1 MSSLHTALRRISNTT
16 NLSDKE
22 SLVQEAYNRYLTE
35 FFMVNAERHYRCDA
49 YFDIDKTD
57 QHKKSYAF
65 FCEYKADLNLEDS
78 RVKAGVVAQ
87 AVVYYHKFKN
97 DPAHRL
103 PSSLVV
109 ADINEAFVLPTYL
122 FDELKIEGVDLDSLT
137 PSSAGACEPLVNAIL
152 DNKSICKYTD
162 IVLKTQDDPDA
173 ALVMVR
179 KIEAFGQDK
188 TGKIT
193 ITQNNI
199 AKCFN
204 VWQEKIVRDKELTAN
219 ESVAVF
225 LDAIRY
231 PERRM
236 SNDKM
241 LCVYPHKPVK
251 VNGRFVEAFFNM
263 FEVLPDE
270 KKLSEFSRYYDT
282 MVKEDD
288 RRRKGFF
295 ITPKLWVDLAHKY
308 VAKKLGEGWESNPKN
323 VVWDCCAGT
332 KALTRDY
339 WFGNLWVSTLEQGEL
354 DASSE
359 LSTEARKTFKFDFL
373 NQGYEELPF
382 ELRQELE
389 SIKADPEKK
398 LVFFVNPPYGTAGD
412 YAAGNKDKVKTG
424 SKDTTTNK
432 EMLQCDFGLPCR
444 EVFCQFLFRMSKFA
458 EEVGLNEGQI
468 IIATFN
474 NPTWMS
480 GNSFKK
486 FRRWVGVRVRFNSGF
501 IFESSEFEG
510 CSGGWPIAFTIL
522 ENISAKDE
530 KFIHDCY
537 ESDELG
543 LEAELIGTKEFFST
557 DTDFRMDDWARVPK
571 VNARKVKSWTA
582 TALAPTNKDITLTD
596 GFIGVCVSTGG
607 VINNKFCCLTT
618 VPYGDPKT
626 FQFTAANFDKAC
638 CVYACRNL
646 IANTWMNTKDN
657 YFAPNEQHPLF
668 DTFVRDAI
676 VYSIFS
682 YQTSVA
688 GDIDGEH
695 YDYINSF
702 CPFTKKEVLELR
714 GEHVPS
720 MMPDESRFIR
730 SSGKLDNLTP
740 EAQLVLDLYKEAIK
754 AVAPELDEFDY
765 QHPELQLSRW
775 DAGWRQY
782 RDLIKEKAPE
792 ANQKL
797 RDAIKALGNKLRP
810 LVYELGFLRK

>member
-35 FFMVNAERHYRCDA
+35 FFMVNVERHYRCDA

-152 DNKSICKYTD
+152 GNKSICKYTD

-308 VAKKLGEGWESNPKN
+308 VAKKLGEGWEANPKN

-398 LVFFVNPPYGTAGD
+398 LVFFVNPPYGTASGSF
-412 YAAGNKDKVKTG
+412 GGKERKDGCKKNVEESATKR
-424 SKDTTTNK
+424 
-432 EMLQCDFGLPCR
+432 EMRQLQLGMGCR
-444 EVFCQFLFRMSKFA
+444 ELFCQFLFRMNNIA
-458 EEVGLNEGQI
+458 QCAGLKPGQLI
-468 IIATFN
+468 VATFN
-474 NPTWMS
+474 NPTWMAVVS
-480 GNSFKK
+480 YAE
-486 FRRWVGVRVRFNSGF
+486 FRRWFASRMRFVNGF
-501 IFESSEFEG
+501 IFEASEFEG
-510 CSGGWPIAFTIL
+510 CSGGWPISFTVL
-522 ENISAKDE
+522 ENSHTRDE

-543 LEAELIGTKEFFST
+543 IDVELLGTKEFACPT
-557 DTDFRMDDWARVPK
+557 VTMDDWYHIDK
-571 VNARKVKSWTA
+571 TDVKSVHVFKS
-582 TALAPTNKDITLTD
+582 TALEPTDKMGNLTS
-596 GFIGVCVSTGG
+596 GYLATCGSSGYIA
-607 VINNKFCCLTT
+607 NNQFCTLTT
-618 VPYGDPKT
+618 VPTGWGGSQVT
-626 FQFTAANFDKAC
+626 SINFDKAC
-638 CVYACRNL
+638 CAYACRDL
-646 IANTWMNTKDN
+646 IQVNWMNAKDA

-668 DTFVRDAI
+668 DEFVRDAI

-740 EAQLVLDLYKEAIK
+740 EAQLVLDLYKEAIR
-754 AVAPELDEFDY
+754 AC
-765 QHPELQLSRW
+765 S
-775 DAGWRQY
+775 
-782 RDLIKEKAPE
+782 
-792 ANQKL
+792 
-797 RDAIKALGNKLRP
+797 
-810 LVYELGFLRK
+810 

>member
-22 SLVQEAYNRYLTE
+22 SLVQEAYNRYLAE

-49 YFDIDKTD
+49 YFDVDKTD

-137 PSSAGACEPLVNAIL
+137 PSSASNCEPLVNAIL

-398 LVFFVNPPYGTAGD
+398 LVFLVNPPYSKPVGAIHDGTKGGTESAVRKQMLADGIT
-412 YAAGNKDKVKTG
+412 A
-424 SKDTTTNK
+424 K
-432 EMLQCDFGLPCR
+432 ELCT
-444 EVFCQFLFRMSKFA
+444 QFIYGMVALAKHFD
-458 EEVGLNEGQI
+458 LNPGQLV
-468 IIATFN
+468 IATFN
-474 NPTWMS
+474 TPAWMAS
-480 GNSFKK
+480 PSYKKLRDWFFKNCSFKDGFL
-486 FRRWVGVRVRFNSGF
+486 FRADAFPQCSADWGISFAVFQN
-501 IFESSEFEG
+501 EPSSTQA
-510 CSGGWPIAFTIL
+510 CQ
-522 ENISAKDE
+522 
-530 KFIHDCY
+530 HDVW
-537 ESDELG
+537 E
-543 LEAELIGTKEFFST
+543 
-557 DTDFRMDDWARVPK
+557 P
-571 VNARKVKSWTA
+571 
-582 TALAPTNKDITLTD
+582 D
-596 GFIGVCVSTGG
+596 GFIDLDLKGTHTFVPVRTEDTIEVWAKAPSHNKTKTAIAFGPKNATKKVKVPEDFMG
-607 VINNKFCCLTT
+607 SVYSSGSISSLNNQSARISSRPELN
-618 VPYGDPKT
+618 T
-626 FQFTAANFDKAC
+626 FPHWCIDSDNFDRAC
-638 CVYACRNL
+638 VVYTLRTIIECSWITHFENL
-646 IANTWMNTKDN
+646 I
-657 YFAPNEQHPLF
+657 APNEQHPLF
-668 DTFVRDAI
+668 DAFVRDAI

-754 AVAPELDEFDY
+754 AVAPELDEYDY
-765 QHPELQLSRW
+765 QHPELQLTRW

-782 RDLIKEKAPE
+782 RDAVKQFAPE

-810 LVYELGFLRK
+810 LVYELGFLKK

>member
-1 MSSLHTALRRISNTT
+1 MSNLNTALCRISNTT
-16 NLSDKE
+16 SLSDKE

-35 FFMVNAERHYRCDA
+35 SFGVNAERHHRCDA
-49 YFDIDKTD
+49 YFDVDKTE

-65 FCEYKADLNLEDS
+65 FCEYKADLNFEDAK
-78 RVKAGVVAQ
+78 VKAGVIAQ
-87 AVVYYHKFKN
+87 AIVYYRKFKN
-97 DPAHRL
+97 DPEHRL
-103 PSSLVV
+103 PSSLLM
-109 ADINEAFVLPTYL
+109 ADVNEAFVVPTYL
-122 FDELKIEGVDLDSLT
+122 LDDLGVPGVDLDSLT
-137 PSSAGACEPLVNAIL
+137 PSSASSCEPLINAIL
-152 DNKSICKYTD
+152 DNKSIRKYTD
-162 IVLKTQDDPDA
+162 IVLKTQEDSDA
-173 ALVMVR
+173 AFVMVR

-188 TGKIT
+188 TGKIA
-193 ITQNNI
+193 ITQKNI
-199 AKCFN
+199 AKCFS
-204 VWQEKIVRDKELTAN
+204 VWQEKIVRDRELTAN

-236 SNDKM
+236 GNDKM
-241 LCVYPHKPVK
+241 LCVYPHAPVK
-251 VNGRFVEAFFNM
+251 VNGRLVEAFFNM

-308 VAKKLGEGWESNPKN
+308 VAKKLGEGWETNPKN

-389 SIKADPEKK
+389 GIKSDPEKK
-398 LVFFVNPPYGTAGD
+398 LVFLVNPPYGTAGD
-412 YAAGNKDKVKTG
+412 FSASANEGKIKTG
-424 SKDTTTNK
+424 AKDTATNK
-432 EMLQCDFGLPCR
+432 EMLALKFGSPCR
-444 EVFCQFLFRMSKFA
+444 EIFAQFLFRMVKIAS
-458 EEVGLNEGQI
+458 ETGLKEGQLV
-468 IIATFN
+468 IATFN
-474 NPTWMS
+474 NPTWMA

-486 FRRWVGVRVRFNSGF
+486 FRRWVNSSAQFYDGF
-501 IFESSEFEG
+501 IFEASEFDG

-522 ENISAKDE
+522 SNGDTASKH
-530 KFIHDCY
+530 FVHDCY
-537 ESDELG
+537 EADELG
-543 LEAELIGTKEFFST
+543 MDAALLDRKEFT
-557 DTDFRMDDWARVPK
+557 CP
-571 VNARKVKSWTA
+571 
-582 TALAPTNKDITLTD
+582 DITLDEWWRVDKSNAKSVHFFSSTALSTSGKFGSITD
-596 GFIGVCVSTGG
+596 GYLGTCSSNGNIAQ
-607 VINNKFCCLTT
+607 NQFCNLTT
-618 VPYGDPKT
+618 VPTGVEGGP
-626 FQFTAANFDKAC
+626 QFTAANFDKAC
-638 CVYACRNL
+638 GAYACRNL
-646 IANTWMNTKDN
+646 IQANWTNAKDN
-657 YFAPNEQHPLF
+657 YFAPDEQHPLF
-668 DTFVRDAI
+668 DTFVRDAR

-695 YDYINSF
+695 YDYSNSF

-730 SSGKLDNLTP
+730 SSGKLDDLTP
-740 EAQLVLDLYKEAIK
+740 EAQLVLDLYKEAIG
-754 AVAPELDEFDY
+754 AVAPELDEWDY
-765 QHPELQLSRW
+765 QHPELQLNRW
-775 DAGWRQY
+775 DCGFRQY

-792 ANQKL
+792 ANKKL

-810 LVYELGFLRK
+810 MVYQLGFLKG

>member
-35 FFMVNAERHYRCDA
+35 FFMVNVERHYRCDA
-49 YFDIDKTD
+49 YFDVDKTD

-122 FDELKIEGVDLDSLT
+122 FDGLNVPGVDLDSLT
-137 PSSAGACEPLVNAIL
+137 PSSASSCEPLVNAIL

-204 VWQEKIVRDKELTAN
+204 VWQEKIVRDRELTAN

-398 LVFFVNPPYGTAGD
+398 LVFLVNPPYGTASD
-412 YAAGNKDKVKTG
+412 YGHNGNKVKAGAMDATA
-424 SKDTTTNK
+424 SK

-444 EVFCQFLFRMSKFA
+444 ELFCQFLFRMIKIA
-458 EEVGLNEGQI
+458 EELGLKDGQLV
-468 IIATFN
+468 IATFN

-480 GNSFKK
+480 GVSFKK
-486 FRRWVGVRVRFNSGF
+486 LRAWCNYRVRFLDGF
-501 IFESSEFEG
+501 IFEASEFEG
-510 CSGGWPIAFTIL
+510 CSGGWPIAFTVLSNTKEI
-522 ENISAKDE
+522 EGR
-530 KFIHDCY
+530 FVHDCY

-543 LEAELIGTKEFFST
+543 LEAMPIGQKEFFESGVT
-557 DTDFRMDDWARVPK
+557 MDSWASIKKQNP
-571 VNARKVKSWTA
+571 RKVHCLQA
-582 TALAPTNKDITLTD
+582 TALTFFDKEITVTEDFLGSCISSGNIANNQFCTLM
-596 GFIGVCVSTGG
+596 TG
-607 VINNKFCCLTT
+607 
-618 VPYGDPKT
+618 PSGDTKA

-638 CVYACRNL
+638 CVYTCRNL
-646 IANTWMNTKDN
+646 IQVNWMNAKDN

-754 AVAPELDEFDY
+754 AVAPELDEWDY
-765 QHPELQLSRW
+765 QHPELQLTRW

-810 LVYELGFLRK
+810 MVYELGFLKK